1 MSGAGRLGGYDED
14 RDRRYL
20 QGTPPP
26 AAWNH
31 YESAKN
37 KLQKTNNASEGW
49 HNRFRL
55 VVGKHHPDLYSC
67 IVEFQKEQAFT
78 ETCLSDLA
86 LGKRI
91 KGAPKQQWV
100 MLQERIQDIV
110 TDYDT
115 YKLTG
120 TELDY
125 LRTLGHNVVIS

>member
-20 QGTPPP
+20 QSTP
-26 AAWNH
+26 AVWNH
-31 YESAKN
+31 YKSAN

-49 HNRFRL
+49 HDRFHL

-67 IVEFQKEQAFT
+67 IVEFQIEQAFT

-91 KGAPKQQWV
+91 KGARKQQWV
-100 MLQERIQDIV
+100 TLQERIQDIV
-110 TDYDT
+110 TDYNT
-115 YKLTG
+115 YKLAG

-125 LRTLGHNVVIS
+125 IRTLGHTVVIS